1 MINLVLH
8 YFAKIKRDIS
18 VYFAKKISLIKL
30 IFLAKYTEISR
41 FIFAK

>member
-18 VYFAKKISLIKL
+18 VYFAKKNKL
-30 IFLAKYTEISR
+30 NRMRIIFLDLNM
-41 FIFAK
+41 